1 MKIKHLLFLAVIAYL
16 TGCVDDPIDSAYPDH
31 TREYFPLKVGS
42 FITYQVDSIVFD
54 DAPGGNKLDTV
65 SFELKEEVASAN
77 IDESGD
83 TIYYLH
89 RYRRPDETQAWTLRD
104 VWTSSTTGTEALRT
118 EENLTFR
125 KLSFPL
131 KYGKRWEPTAYINP
145 ETSVLI
151 GTENVQPYEDWEAEV
166 LSFDKNGTAGA
177 FIFNHANVMIIDQ
190 TNADDGVMKRFVQET
205 YVRNI
210 GLVQRID
217 TVLDSRCIEIGDFGP
232 CLGKPWIEHASKGY
246 ILSQVMIGYQ

>member
-1 MKIKHLLFLAVIAYL
+1 MKIKHLLFLAVIVYL
-16 TGCVDDPIDSAYPDH
+16 TGCVDDPIESAYPDL
-31 TREYFPLKVGS
+31 TREYFPLQVGS
-42 FITYQVDSIVFD
+42 FIAYQVDSIVFD

-65 SFELKEEVASAN
+65 SFQLKEEVASIN
-77 IDESGD
+77 ITDFGD

-89 RYRRPDETQAWTLRD
+89 RYRRPDETKAWALTD
-104 VWTSSTTGTEALRT
+104 VWTTTTTGTEALRT

-125 KLSFPL
+125 KLNFPL
-131 KYGKRWEPTAYINP
+131 KFGKRWESTAYINP

-151 GTENVQPYEDWEAEV
+151 GTENVQPYEEWEAEV
-166 LSFDKNGTAGA
+166 LSFDKEGSVGDFTFTSG
-177 FIFNHANVMIIDQ
+177 NVMTIDQ
-190 TNADDGVMKRFVQET
+190 ANADDGVMKRFVHEI

-217 TVLDSRCIEIGDFGP
+217 TILDSRCIEIGDFGP